1 MMMED
6 QDQQVSSKSRKI
18 TINMLLNATSLT
30 KSSSESNESYLKRVT
45 HLHLQGKRIRTID
58 NIDKCTN
65 LKVLYLYDNQIEIIE
80 NLDFASNLQYLQ
92 LQCNNIKELPEL
104 PMSSLTKIYL
114 DENEIAYT
122 TGLENCGKLEELHI
136 SKQRLPSFTSL
147 QFDPL
152 SLNAISKTLQ
162 VLEISGNGISLLNP
176 FAVLH
181 NLRKLFAAN
190 NQVVDLA
197 EIESIICLSKLAE
210 AIFIGNPCSHI
221 LQYRDYVIGA
231 SSDALRVLDDLP
243 VQKHQQVAI
252 RGLMQHRRKLGLAP
266 SNVVIPKATN
276 KQERFEFTVM
286 PPAPM

>member
-1 MMMED
+1 MNYNNE
-6 QDQQVSSKSRKI
+6 QQQSRRITVS
-18 TINMLLNATSLT
+18 MVLNATSLT
-30 KSSSESNESYLKRVT
+30 KSSSESNDSYLKRVT
-45 HLHLQGKRIRTID
+45 HLHLQGKRIKTIE

-65 LKVLYLYDNQIEIIE
+65 LKVLYLYDNQIEVIE

-92 LQCNNIKELPEL
+92 VQCNEIKELPEL
-104 PMSSLTKIYL
+104 PMANLTKLYL
-114 DENEIAYT
+114 DENEIAYV
-122 TGLENCGKLEELHI
+122 TGLENCCKLEELHI

-152 SLNAISKTLQ
+152 SLNAMSKTLQ

-176 FAVLH
+176 FTVLH

-210 AIFIGNPCSHI
+210 ATFLGNPCSNI
-221 LQYRDYVIGA
+221 SQYRDYAIGA

-266 SNVVIPKATN
+266 SNVVIPKVTN
-276 KQERFEFTVM
+276 KKERFEFTVA